1 MEMTAVAS
9 CPEGFVDR
17 KDSVDRRDS
26 GQHPEDHHP
35 QRTCVGCRRRD
46 RQSHVMRVVAQP
58 IDGGLVAVIDERRRL
73 SGRGAWLHPDPA
85 CMETAVKRKAFHRA
99 FRGPVDTAQL
109 AAGFQASLE
118 RRDKRSDSSPS
129 SLKAGQYPHG
139 NPMSTQ
145 R

>member
-1 MEMTAVAS
+1 MGGTDVESRPAEAY
-9 CPEGFVDR
+9 PI
-17 KDSVDRRDS
+17 
-26 GQHPEDHHP
+26 
-35 QRTCVGCRRRD
+35 RTCVGCRRRD
-46 RQSHVMRVVAQP
+46 RQSHVMRVVARP
-58 IDGGLVAVIDERRRL
+58 IDGQVIAVVDERRRL

-85 CMETAVKRKAFHRA
+85 CMETAVKRKAFNRA

-109 AAGFQASLE
+109 AASFHAHLE
-118 RRDKRSDSSPS
+118 RRDERSDTPPS

>member
-1 MEMTAVAS
+1 MDVTAVES
-9 CPEGFVDR
+9 RPDG
-17 KDSVDRRDS
+17 SVHREDTVHREES
-26 GQHPEDHHP
+26 GLHPEDHHP
-35 QRTCVGCRRRD
+35 IRTCVGCRRRD
-46 RQSHVMRVVAQP
+46 RQSHVMRVVAQS
-58 IDGGLVAVIDERRRL
+58 IDGMQFAVIDERRRL

-85 CMETAVKRKAFHRA
+85 CLETAVKRKAFNRA

-109 AAGFQASLE
+109 AADFPAHLE
-118 RRDKRSDSSPS
+118 RRDDSSESPPS